1 MKKDH
6 QILLIFSLLT
16 LGVVITILVLVV
28 ILKVKGCKID
38 NSNGGGKTNLKK
50 ASVTDINKGKT
61 FVLSIKDTKDPNSL
75 YVLSP
80 NAPFVEVVAA
90 NQLSSPNN
98 ADLKLKLSAP
108 APGGQQTLQFAQGG
122 LTLAQGA
129 SGNQLVFSDSSMV
142 GVSFKSASGNKVI
155 VSIGTSGK
163 YLKIDPSTG
172 IEASSQ
178 PHPLD
183 AYLV

>member
-28 ILKVKGCKID
+28 ILKVKGCKTD
-38 NSNGGGKTNLKK
+38 NSNGGGKINLKK
-50 ASVTDINKGKT
+50 ASVSDINNGKT
-61 FVLSIKDTKDPNSL
+61 FVLSIKDSKDPNSL

-80 NAPFVEVVAA
+80 NTPFVEIVSA
-90 NQLSSPNN
+90 NQLNSPNN
-98 ADLKLKLSAP
+98 ADLKLKISNPPVGSTA
-108 APGGQQTLQFAQGG
+108 LQFAQGG

-129 SGNQLVFSDSSMV
+129 SGNELVFSDSSSV

-155 VSIGTSGK
+155 VSIGTTGK
-163 YLKIDPSTG
+163 YLKIDPTKG
-172 IEASSQ
+172 IEASTQ

>member
-16 LGVVITILVLVV
+16 LGVVITILVLVI
-28 ILKVKGCKID
+28 ILKTKGCKTD
-38 NSNGGGKTNLKK
+38 NSNGNGSKLKK
-50 ASVTDINKGKT
+50 ASVSDINNGKS
-61 FVLSIKDTKDPNSL
+61 FVLSIKDSKDPNSI

-80 NAPFVEVVAA
+80 NAPFVEILPAD
-90 NQLSSPNN
+90 QLTSVNN
-98 ADLKLKLSAP
+98 ADLKLKFSQP
-108 APGGQQTLQFAQGG
+108 SPGGIRTLQFEQGG

-129 SGNQLVFSDSSMV
+129 SGNQLVFSDSSLV
-142 GVSFKSASGNKVI
+142 GVGFKAASGNKII

-163 YLKIDPSTG
+163 YLKIDPTTG
-172 IEASSQ
+172 IESSSQ
-178 PHPLD
+178 PHALD